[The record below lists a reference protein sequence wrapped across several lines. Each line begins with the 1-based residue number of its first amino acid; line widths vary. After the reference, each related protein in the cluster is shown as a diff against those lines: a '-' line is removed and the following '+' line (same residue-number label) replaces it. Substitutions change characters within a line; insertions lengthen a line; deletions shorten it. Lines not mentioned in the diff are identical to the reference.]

1 MVSYHF
7 LEMYTASVRIHS
19 HSTQRLLSI
28 LAQTEASPSV
38 LPWLCLTL
46 TMRKAL
52 SVFSFLRIELRPCMC

>member
-7 LEMYTASVRIHS
+7 LEMYTALVRIHS

-28 LAQTEASPSV
+28 LAQMEVSPSV

-46 TMRKAL
+46 TMRKTL
-52 SVFSFLRIELRPCMC
+52 SVFSFLRTELRPCMC